1 MRRRRSGGG
10 SQADAPSL
18 EVRCTCGRT
27 IKGRPWLAGTDTA
40 GVPGMFVVRWHL
52 RPEGGRCAEHGTVY
66 LPDQTP
72 EVLSSAAAIRRPPID
87 RPTYR

>member
-1 MRRRRSGGG
+1 MRRRRAGGG

-18 EVRCTCGRT
+18 EVRCICGRT

-40 GVPGMFVVRWHL
+40 AVPGMFVVRWHRREDGL
-52 RPEGGRCAEHGTVY
+52 RCSEHGVAY
-66 LPDQTP
+66 LPDQSP
-72 EVLSSAAAIRRPPID
+72 EVLAAAAAIRRPPVT